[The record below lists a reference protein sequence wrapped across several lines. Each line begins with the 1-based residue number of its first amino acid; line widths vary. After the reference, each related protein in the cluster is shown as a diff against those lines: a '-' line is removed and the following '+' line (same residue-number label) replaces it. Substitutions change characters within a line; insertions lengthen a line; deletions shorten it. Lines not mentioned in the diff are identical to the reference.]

1 LVATR
6 SVSADPEFRKRQSVF
21 AIFGAFMGALLGAT
35 IGLWIEISPVA
46 AAIGAAVGAIAF
58 AYCSTR
64 WGDSAW
70 DILSR
75 ILRWDRE

>member
-1 LVATR
+1 MAVR

-21 AIFGAFMGALLGAT
+21 AIFGAVMGALLGAT
-35 IGLWIEISPVA
+35 VGLWIELSPVA
-46 AAIGAAVGAIAF
+46 AAIGAAAGAIAF
-58 AYCSTR
+58 GYCSTR

-75 ILRWDRE
+75 ILRWE